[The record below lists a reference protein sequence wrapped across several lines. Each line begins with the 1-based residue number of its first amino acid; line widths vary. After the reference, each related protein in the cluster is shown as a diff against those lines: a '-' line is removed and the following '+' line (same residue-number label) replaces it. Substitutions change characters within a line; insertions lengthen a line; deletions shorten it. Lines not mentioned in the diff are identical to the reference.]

1 MRIASAKF
9 LKELVGDDEVLHDTL
24 PKVAFIG
31 RSNVGKSS
39 LINALT
45 RTTVS
50 RTSDKPGSTKAI
62 NVFLINAKFYLIDM
76 PGYGFSQGSIR
87 GQEKMGTL
95 IASYL
100 FDPKYVQEKV
110 VLIIDANVGMTD
122 RDQGMFD
129 ELKSFPKN
137 LVIAANKIDK
147 IKPSEYQ
154 RKMSDIKKIVGEFP
168 IFPISATEKKGID
181 ALADALFS

>member
-1 MRIASAKF
+1 MRISSAKF
-9 LKELVGDDEVLHDTL
+9 LKELVGDDEVLRDNV

-45 RTTVS
+45 RTNIS
-50 RTSDKPGSTKAI
+50 RTSPKPGSTKAI
-62 NVFLINAKFYLIDM
+62 NVFLINQKFYLIDL
-76 PGYGFSQGSIR
+76 PGYGFAQGSIR

-100 FDPKYVQEKV
+100 FDSQYTQEKI
-110 VLIIDANVGMTD
+110 VLIIDASIGMTD

-129 ELKSFPKN
+129 ELRSFPKN
-137 LVIAANKIDK
+137 LIIAANKIDK
-147 IKPSEYQ
+147 LRPAEYQ
-154 RKMSDIKKIVGEFP
+154 RKINEIQKLVGEFP
-168 IFPISATEKKGID
+168 VFPISTTEMKGID